1 MGQPGKMATVP
12 GWAQTPEVAGGARSM
27 ATSWLQAGWLTASG
41 VALTQDALLAGA
53 SKRPWEGR
61 GNRLPAHPPWE
72 CEGAGHVCP
81 ANNCSSHP
89 SAKPGSGHSL
99 PAFLVPPLASFHTV
113 LQLRI
118 HRRNQDCSKWGP
130 PKGRDGGLSTQ
141 GPCLPPNSEIPAC
154 HFQGTLESAGPP
166 HLLSSP
172 QFSHPR
178 CPNLSSL
185 SHTQSSEYS
194 FFLACPFPWNHGVQ
208 ASPGSVPGTHY

>member
-1 MGQPGKMATVP
+1 MECHGNTERGAWMKGSEVLMGQPGKMATVP

-99 PAFLVPPLASFHTV
+99 PAFLVPPLTSFHTV

-154 HFQGTLESAGPP
+154 HFQGTL
-166 HLLSSP
+166 
-172 QFSHPR
+172 
-178 CPNLSSL
+178 
-185 SHTQSSEYS
+185 
-194 FFLACPFPWNHGVQ
+194 
-208 ASPGSVPGTHY
+208 